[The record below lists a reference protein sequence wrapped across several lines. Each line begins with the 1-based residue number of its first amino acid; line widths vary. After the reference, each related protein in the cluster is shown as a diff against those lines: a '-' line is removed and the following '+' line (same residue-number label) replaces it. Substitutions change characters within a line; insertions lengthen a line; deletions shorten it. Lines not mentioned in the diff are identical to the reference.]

1 MSKIL
6 EKYRKESVLALKE
19 KFKFS
24 SVMQVPRLEKIVL
37 NMGVGE
43 ACNDKSVLDEAEGH
57 MANISG
63 QKPLRRRAR
72 IAVAGFKIR
81 EGQPLGCKVTIR
93 GKMMW
98 AFLEKLIS
106 VALPAVKDFRGT
118 PTRLDGKGN
127 YSLGIKD
134 ICIFPEV
141 KLDDVKHPLGMDISF
156 VTTAKTDEVGLALL
170 KELGLPFKK

>member
-1 MSKIL
+1 MSRIL
-6 EKYRKESVLALKE
+6 EKYRKESVKALKE
-19 KFKFS
+19 KFNFS
-24 SVMQVPRLEKIVL
+24 SMMQVPRLEKIVL

-63 QKPLRRRAR
+63 QKPIRRRAR

-81 EGQPLGCKVTIR
+81 EGQALGCKVTLR
-93 GKMMW
+93 GKRMW
-98 AFLEKLIS
+98 AFVEKLIS
-106 VALPAVKDFRGT
+106 VALPAVKDFRGV

-141 KLDDVKHPLGMDISF
+141 KLDDVKHPLGMDVSF

-170 KELGLPFKK
+170 RELGLPFKK